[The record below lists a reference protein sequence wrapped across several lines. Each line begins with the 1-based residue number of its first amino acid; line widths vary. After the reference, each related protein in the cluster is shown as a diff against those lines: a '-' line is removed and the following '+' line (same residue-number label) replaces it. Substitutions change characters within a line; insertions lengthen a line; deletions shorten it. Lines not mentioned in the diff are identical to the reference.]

1 MKTLLVLLGAWGCL
15 GMVQCHSDA
24 VAPQPQ
30 TEPAAQANPQS
41 AACSD
46 TRAQPLIDALLQTP
60 KANPAG
66 EVWRYTWEGRPVFL
80 VKSFRPDDYQK
91 VYEVTNAQL
100 QYVGA
105 PSGGITGKGD
115 GKCPTFATQAT
126 NGCLVWRDPR

>member
-1 MKTLLVLLGAWGCL
+1 MKALLFLVSVWGCL
-15 GMVQCHSDA
+15 GMVQCQKDA
-24 VAPQPQ
+24 VAPDAETAPD
-30 TEPAAQANPQS
+30 TAS
-41 AACSD
+41 ACVDS
-46 TRAQPLIDALLQTP
+46 RAQPLIDELLRTP

-115 GKCPTFATQAT
+115 GKCPTFSAQAT
-126 NGCLVWRDPR
+126 NGCLVWRDSR